1 MNDLSYY
8 LFNIAFTMIFAIL
21 GVFIS
26 FTHVQDHADVKNYVK
41 AKKTLGF
48 AFFLMTSYCIIRVAF
63 PQLHLTDHH
72 ELTTTV
78 YNDFSLLVLFSLVF
92 SWLNYSSF
100 MLLMDS
106 ASYDRRRFL
115 IDGLTPLAVLLVVI
129 AVGEI
134 WPNAQNTC
142 VVLIGITYI
151 IKCVY
156 MFYICEKEYRKCIK
170 DLDNYYDQEVD
181 LQWIRILIW
190 LTFALSIMTVIGFY
204 IKEIHYFSDIAA
216 PISYVYMVIK
226 IINWGPK
233 RIDSVRAQYS
243 ELTSPRPV
251 NQETLDKNEQ
261 ISKIILPKLQKWV
274 ESKHFCTPE
283 LTIKDVANDMGTN
296 HNYLSRYINNEL
308 GVTFQVWLNTLRIE
322 ESKQMMLH
330 QPKISIE
337 EIGIKVG
344 IPQIY
349 NFSRWFKQV
358 TGETPFRWRK
368 QQTSNS

>member
-1 MNDLSYY
+1 
-8 LFNIAFTMIFAIL
+8 
-21 GVFIS
+21 
-26 FTHVQDHADVKNYVK
+26 
-41 AKKTLGF
+41 
-48 AFFLMTSYCIIRVAF
+48 
-63 PQLHLTDHH
+63 
-72 ELTTTV
+72 
-78 YNDFSLLVLFSLVF
+78 
-92 SWLNYSSF
+92 
-100 MLLMDS
+100 
-106 ASYDRRRFL
+106 
-115 IDGLTPLAVLLVVI
+115 
-129 AVGEI
+129 
-134 WPNAQNTC
+134 
-142 VVLIGITYI
+142 
-151 IKCVY
+151 
-156 MFYICEKEYRKCIK
+156 
-170 DLDNYYDQEVD
+170 
-181 LQWIRILIW
+181 
-190 LTFALSIMTVIGFY
+190 MTVIGFY